1 MKSNIVTTAA
11 LVAAIAMAPLSVP
24 ALAQESEQAQTS
36 QQPSE
41 NAGETQTWKNPER
54 IADIKDQSERIRAFS
69 VLIGQSVYDEMLR
82 ADAANPSDA
91 DTVSD
96 DSDQTAG
103 VDASDDIGTDD
114 AAQSD
119 EAMSSDAASP
129 EDATGQGALSDGVT
143 VNILNLAELIGPE
156 DVLALELLAE
166 QNSNELASL
175 QSVIDLDE
183 STRAMLE
190 DQGLVPADVVGVQR
204 SRDMLDIFVIPGW
217 LND

>member
-11 LVAAIAMAPLSVP
+11 LVAAIAMPPLSVP

-41 NAGETQTWKNPER
+41 NAGETPTWKNPER

-103 VDASDDIGTDD
+103 VDASDDTGTDD

-143 VNILNLAELIGPE
+143 VNILNLAELISPE